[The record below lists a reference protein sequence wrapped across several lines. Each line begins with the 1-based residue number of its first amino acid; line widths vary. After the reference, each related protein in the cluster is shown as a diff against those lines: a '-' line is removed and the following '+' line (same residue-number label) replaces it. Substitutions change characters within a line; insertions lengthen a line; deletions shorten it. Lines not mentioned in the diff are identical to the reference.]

1 MRVQISGS
9 LPWTNEQTNSPW
21 IMLARAMVADA
32 ILKNDTAWLKSTMG
46 TMFLDTLEYSYDE
59 IKRMLIAA
67 KSDKSNRGKKLWKG
81 QFRTVKEIANM
92 EGINPQTL
100 ANRLSKGWDLETAVK
115 RATDVKI
122 NTNLYSWRGQM
133 LSLSQIARKENVDF
147 QRLCSRVYR
156 GWSLD
161 RAIAA
166 PACEPNGRR
175 ESCFFS

>member
-9 LPWTNEQTNSPW
+9 LPWTKEHTDSPW

-32 ILKNDTAWLKSTMG
+32 ILKNDTAWLNSTMG
-46 TMFLDTLEYSYDE
+46 TMFLDTLEYSSAT
-59 IKRMLIAA
+59 INSMLTAA
-67 KSDKSNRGKKLWKG
+67 KSDKSNRGKKLWKE
-81 QFRTVKEIANM
+81 QYLTLKEIAKM

-100 ANRLSKGWDLETAVK
+100 ANRISKGWDLDTAVK
-115 RATDVKI
+115 HATNVKI
-122 NTNLYSWRGQM
+122 NTTLYSWKGQM
-133 LSLSQIARKENVDF
+133 QTLRQIASQEGVDY
-147 QRLCSRVYR
+147 QRLYTRVYR
-156 GWSLD
+156 GWSLE

>member
-9 LPWTNEQTNSPW
+9 LPWTKEHLESPW
-21 IMLARAMVADA
+21 ILLVRAMVADA
-32 ILKNDTAWLKSTMG
+32 ILKNDTAWLESNMG
-46 TMFLDTLEYSYDE
+46 TMFLDTLEYSSAT
-59 IKRMLIAA
+59 INSLLIAA

-81 QFRTVKEIANM
+81 QYLTLKEIAKM

-100 ANRLSKGWDLETAVK
+100 ANRISRGWDLDTAVK

-122 NTNLYSWRGQM
+122 NTTLYSWKGQEQT
-133 LSLSQIARKENVDF
+133 LRQIASQEGVDYR
-147 QRLCSRVYR
+147 RLYTRVYR
-156 GWSLD
+156 GWSLE

-175 ESCFFS
+175 ESCFFL